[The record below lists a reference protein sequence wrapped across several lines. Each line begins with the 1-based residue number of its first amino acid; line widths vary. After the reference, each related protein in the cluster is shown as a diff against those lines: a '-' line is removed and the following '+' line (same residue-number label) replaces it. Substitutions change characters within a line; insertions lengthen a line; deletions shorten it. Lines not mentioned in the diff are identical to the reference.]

1 MISYLKIAV
10 SGKGGV
16 GKTLVAG
23 TMSRM
28 LARNQY
34 KVLAVDADPALN
46 LSYALGIPSDVAS
59 KIVPLSSNED
69 FIRERAGVGS
79 QIEDTRGFQNFFK
92 LNPKVDDV
100 AEKYGVVGPDGVK
113 LLVIGTVGSGGSGCM
128 CPANALIR
136 AILRHISIKSDEA
149 VVMDMEAGLEHLGR
163 GTTRGFQLLLCV
175 VEPGTQSIET
185 ARKIKRLAEDI
196 GIREVAV
203 VANKITS
210 HEDEAFIKKSIS
222 ELGLELVGSIPFD
235 ESIRRA
241 DIEQV
246 APLDYSE
253 RSPAII
259 AIQEIEEKIEAQYR

>member
-1 MISYLKIAV
+1 VITFLKIAV

-23 TMSRM
+23 TISRL
-28 LARNQY
+28 LARSEY
-34 KVLAVDADPALN
+34 KVLAVDANPALN

-59 KIVPLSSNED
+59 KIVPLVNNVD
-69 FIRERAGVGS
+69 FIRERAGVDS
-79 QIEDTRGFQNFFK
+79 QLEDTKGFQTFFK

-100 AEKYGVVGPDGVK
+100 AKKYGVTGPDGVK

-136 AILRHISIKSDEA
+136 AILRHITLKSDEA

-185 ARKIKRLAEDI
+185 VKKIKSLAEDI
-196 GIREVAV
+196 GITEVAV
-203 VANKITS
+203 VANKVTS
-210 HEDEAFIKKSIS
+210 HEDEVFIEKSLD
-222 ELGLELVGSIPFD
+222 ELGLELLGVIPFD
-235 ESIRRA
+235 EAIRRA

-246 APLDYSE
+246 APIDYSGN
-253 RSPAII
+253 SPAIL
-259 AIQEIEEKIEAQYR
+259 AIQELKNEIEERYE

>member
-1 MISYLKIAV
+1 M

-23 TMSRM
+23 TISRL
-28 LARNQY
+28 LARDQY
-34 KVLAVDADPALN
+34 RVLAVDADPALN
-46 LSYALGIPSDVAS
+46 LSYSLGIPSDVAA
-59 KIVPLSSNED
+59 KIVPLTNNED

-79 QIEDTRGFQNFFK
+79 QIEDTTGFQNFFK

-100 AEKYGVVGPDGVK
+100 AEKYGVIGPDGVK
-113 LLVIGTVGSGGSGCM
+113 LLVIGTIGFGGSGCM

-136 AILRHISIKSDEA
+136 AILRHISLKSDEA

-185 ARKIKRLAEDI
+185 ARKIKNLAKDI
-196 GIREVAV
+196 GINRVAV

-210 HEDEAFIKKSIS
+210 HEDEAFIKKSVS
-222 ELGLELVGSIPFD
+222 ELGLDLIGSIPFD
-235 ESIRRA
+235 DSIRRA

-246 APLDYSE
+246 APIDYSE
-253 RSPAII
+253 NSPAIM
-259 AIQEIEEKIEAQYR
+259 AIQELKEKIEEYYK

>member
-1 MISYLKIAV
+1 LKIAV

-23 TMSRM
+23 TISRL
-28 LARNQY
+28 LARDQY
-34 KVLAVDADPALN
+34 RVLAVDADPALN
-46 LSYALGIPSDVAS
+46 LSYSLGIPSDVAA
-59 KIVPLSSNED
+59 KIVPLTNNED

-79 QIEDTRGFQNFFK
+79 QIEDTTGFQNFFK

-100 AEKYGVVGPDGVK
+100 AEKYGVIGPDGVK
-113 LLVIGTVGSGGSGCM
+113 LLVIGTIGFGGSGCM

-136 AILRHISIKSDEA
+136 AILRHISLKSDEA

-185 ARKIKRLAEDI
+185 ARKIKNLAKDI
-196 GIREVAV
+196 GINRVAV

-210 HEDEAFIKKSIS
+210 HEDEAFIKKSVS
-222 ELGLELVGSIPFD
+222 ELGLDLIGSIPFD
-235 ESIRRA
+235 DSIRRA

-246 APLDYSE
+246 APIDYSE
-253 RSPAII
+253 NTPAIM
-259 AIQEIEEKIEAQYR
+259 AIQELKEKIEEYYK